1 MKSTVQFWSDPAMP
15 CAESRRA
22 CRSRACYR
30 PHSHP
35 TFSIGAVDD
44 HPNAQRFADRIE
56 TVTVDSVLAWL
67 VRNLHAGPE
76 QQVQ

>member
-1 MKSTVQFWSDPAMP
+1 MKSTVQFWRDPAMP

-35 TFSIGAVDD
+35 TFSIGAVDEG
-44 HPNAQRFADRIE
+44 A
-56 TVTVDSVLAWL
+56 SV
-67 VRNLHAGPE
+67 
-76 QQVQ
+76 